1 MAAFTY
7 RAVTPA
13 GKRIRGREEA
23 SSAQSLASS
32 LSTRGLIVLDVAA
45 GQTSIGSPTTRS
57 GFRLRRSEG
66 VLEMTRAMAA
76 LLPAG
81 LPLSRSLVAVANT
94 TNGDLATALAAVRSR
109 VERGDTLASAL
120 ADHPTFFSPIYVG
133 VIRAGE
139 RSGDLPG
146 AFARLSAQLE
156 REEELRNKLL
166 STAIYPILLG
176 VAGGIAVT
184 VLLLFVLP
192 RFAELLQGTG
202 ATLPRSTALLLGF
215 SAAARRFWPIFLAI
229 PIVLVAGIS
238 WALKTP
244 EGSRAYAQLLVR
256 TPVLGTFRRHV
267 LASRFARLVGVL
279 LYGGSPLLNALDD
292 AINSLGDP
300 LAQDEVQRVR
310 TRVREG
316 ASLHGA
322 LAEGDLFPD
331 MLGQLV
337 AVGEEAGK
345 LQEFLDK
352 AAEIFE
358 QSTQRALQRLVA
370 VAEPLMIVFFG
381 GIVGLVA
388 LSLLQAIYGINA
400 GSFR

>member
-1 MAAFTY
+1 MAAFSY
-7 RAVTPA
+7 HAVTAA
-13 GKRIRGREEA
+13 GKRIRGSEDS
-23 SSAQSLASS
+23 SSAKALASS
-32 LSTRGLIVLDVAA
+32 LGSRGFIVLDVAP
-45 GQTSIGSPTTRS
+45 GQSAAEATKT
-57 GFRLRRSEG
+57 GFHVRRTQG

-81 LPLSRSLVAVANT
+81 LPLSRSLTAVANIT
-94 TNGDLATALAAVRSR
+94 SGGLAEAVAAVRTR
-109 VERGDTLASAL
+109 VERGDTMATAL
-120 ADHPTFFSPIYVG
+120 ADHPIYFSPIYVG

-166 STAIYPILLG
+166 SAAIYPILLG

-215 SAAARRFWPIFLAI
+215 SAATRKFWPIFLAI
-229 PIVLVAGIS
+229 PVALVAGMS

-244 EGSRAYAQLLVR
+244 EGSRAYAKMLVN

-292 AINSLGDP
+292 SIHSLGDP
-300 LAQDEVQRVR
+300 LARDEVLRVR

-331 MLGQLV
+331 LLGQLV

-370 VAEPLMIVFFG
+370 IAEPAMIVFFG

>member
-1 MAAFTY
+1 VTAFTY

-13 GKRIRGREEA
+13 GKRIRGSEEA
-23 SSAQSLASS
+23 SSAKALASS
-32 LSTRGLIVLDVAA
+32 LGTRGLIVLDVAA
-45 GQTSIGSPTTRS
+45 GQTAAKATKS

-81 LPLSRSLVAVANT
+81 LPLSRSLAAVANT
-94 TNGDLATALAAVRSR
+94 TTGELAAALAAVRAR
-109 VERGDTLASAL
+109 VERGDTLAAAL
-120 ADHPTFFSPIYVG
+120 ADHPALFSPIYVG

-139 RSGDLPG
+139 KSGDLPG
-146 AFARLSAQLE
+146 GFARLSAQLE

-166 STAIYPILLG
+166 SAAIYPILLG
-176 VAGGIAVT
+176 AAGGIAVT

-215 SAAARRFWPIFLAI
+215 SAAARKFWPLFLAI
-229 PIVLVAGIS
+229 PVVLIAGIA

-244 EGSRAYAQLLVR
+244 EGSRAYAKLLAR
-256 TPVLGTFRRHV
+256 TPLLGTFRRHV

-292 AINSLGDP
+292 AIHSMGDP
-300 LAQDEVQRVR
+300 LAEDEVLRVR

-322 LAEGDLFPD
+322 LAEGNLFPD

-370 VAEPLMIVFFG
+370 IAEPLMIVIFG

>member
-13 GKRIRGREEA
+13 GKRIRGREDA
-23 SSAQSLASS
+23 SSAKALASA
-32 LSTRGLIVLDVAA
+32 LGTRGLIVLDVAA
-45 GQTSIGSPTTRS
+45 GQTAAESVKGN
-57 GFRLRRSEG
+57 FRIRRSEG

-81 LPLSRSLVAVANT
+81 LPLSRSLSAVANT
-94 TNGDLATALAAVRSR
+94 TSGALAAALATVRTR
-109 VERGDTLASAL
+109 VERGDTLAIAL
-120 ADHPTFFSPIYVG
+120 AEHPTFFPAIYVG

-166 STAIYPILLG
+166 SAAIYPILLG

-202 ATLPRSTALLLGF
+202 ATLPRSTAILLGF
-215 SAAARRFWPIFLAI
+215 SALARRFWPIFLAM
-229 PIVLVAGIS
+229 PVALVFGIA

-244 EGSRAYAQLLVR
+244 EGSRAYAKLLIR
-256 TPVLGTFRRHV
+256 TPALGTFRRHV

-292 AINSLGDP
+292 TIHSLGDP
-300 LAQDEVQRVR
+300 LAQDEVLRIR

-337 AVGEEAGK
+337 AVGEEAGR

-370 VAEPLMIVFFG
+370 IAEPLMIVIFG

>member
-1 MAAFTY
+1 VAAFTY

-23 SSAQSLASS
+23 SSAKALASS
-32 LSTRGLIVLDVAA
+32 LGTRGLIVLDVAA
-45 GQTSIGSPTTRS
+45 GQTGAEATKAT
-57 GFRLRRSEG
+57 LQVRRSAG

-81 LPLSRSLVAVANT
+81 LPLSRSLTAVANIT
-94 TNGDLATALAAVRSR
+94 SGGLAAAVAAVRAR
-109 VERGDTLASAL
+109 VERGDTLAAAL
-120 ADHPTFFSPIYVG
+120 ADHPTYFSPIYIG

-146 AFARLSAQLE
+146 AFARLSSQLE

-166 STAIYPILLG
+166 SAAIYPILLG

-202 ATLPRSTALLLGF
+202 ATLPRSTAILLGF
-215 SAAARRFWPIFLAI
+215 SAAARRFWPIFLAV
-229 PIVLVAGIS
+229 PIALVGGIA

-244 EGSRAYAQLLVR
+244 EGSRAYAKLLVR
-256 TPVLGTFRRHV
+256 TPMVGTFRRHV

-292 AINSLGDP
+292 TIHSLGDP
-300 LAQDEVQRVR
+300 LAQDEVLRIR

-322 LAEGDLFPD
+322 LAEGNLFPD

-370 VAEPLMIVFFG
+370 IAEPLMIVVFG
-381 GIVGLVA
+381 AIVGLVA

>member
-1 MAAFTY
+1 MTAFAY

-23 SSAQSLASS
+23 LSAQTLASS
-32 LSTRGLIVLDVAA
+32 LSTRGFIVLEVAPTQPA
-45 GQTSIGSPTTRS
+45 AEAPTT
-57 GFRLRRSEG
+57 GFRIRRSQG

-81 LPLSRSLVAVANT
+81 LPLSRSLTAAART
-94 TNGDLATALAAVRSR
+94 TFGPLATALEAVRVR
-109 VERGDTLASAL
+109 VERGDTLATAL
-120 ADHPTFFSPIYVG
+120 ADHPNFFSPIYVG

-146 AFARLSAQLE
+146 AFARLSTQLE
-156 REEELRNKLL
+156 REAELRNKML
-166 STAIYPILLG
+166 SAAIYPILLG

-184 VLLLFVLP
+184 ILLLFVLP
-192 RFAELLQGTG
+192 RFAELLQGAG
-202 ATLPRSTALLLGF
+202 ATLPRSTALLLGL
-215 SAAARRFWPIFLAI
+215 SAMARRFWLLFLVI
-229 PIVLVAGIS
+229 PVGVIGGIA
-238 WALKTP
+238 WWLKTP
-244 EGSRAYAQLLVR
+244 EGARALAALLVR
-256 TPVLGTFRRHV
+256 TPVLGAFRRDV
-267 LASRFARLVGVL
+267 LAARFARLVGVL
-279 LYGGSPLLNALDD
+279 LHGGSPLLNALDD
-292 AINSLGDP
+292 ATNSLGDP
-300 LAQDEVQRVR
+300 LAQGEVMRVR

-331 MLGQLV
+331 MLNQLV
-337 AVGEEAGK
+337 AVGEEAGR
-345 LQEFLDK
+345 LQEFLEK

-358 QSTQRALQRLVA
+358 QSTQRTLQRLVA
-370 VAEPLMIVFFG
+370 IAEPMMILIFG

>member
-1 MAAFTY
+1 MAGFTY

-13 GKRIRGREEA
+13 GKRIRGHEEA
-23 SSAQSLASS
+23 SSAKALASS
-32 LSTRGLIVLDVAA
+32 LGTRGLIVLDVAA
-45 GQTSIGSPTTRS
+45 GQAAAEGAKT
-57 GFRLRRSEG
+57 GFRFRRSAE

-81 LPLSRSLVAVANT
+81 LSLSRSLSAVANIT
-94 TNGDLATALAAVRSR
+94 SGGLATAIAAVRAR
-109 VERGDTLASAL
+109 VERGDTLAAAL
-120 ADHPTFFSPIYVG
+120 ADHPTFFPPIYVG

-146 AFARLSAQLE
+146 AFARLSSQLE

-166 STAIYPILLG
+166 SAAIYPILLG

-202 ATLPRSTALLLGF
+202 AALPRSTALLLGL
-215 SAAARRFWPIFLAI
+215 SAAARRFWPLFLAL
-229 PIVLVAGIS
+229 PIALVGGTA
-238 WALKTP
+238 WALRTP
-244 EGSRAYAQLLVR
+244 EGSRAFAKMMVNTPLV
-256 TPVLGTFRRHV
+256 GTFRRHV

-292 AINSLGDP
+292 TIHSLGDP
-300 LAQDEVQRVR
+300 LAQDEVLRIR

-331 MLGQLV
+331 LLGQLV
-337 AVGEEAGK
+337 TVGEEAGR

-370 VAEPLMIVFFG
+370 IAEPLMIVIFG

>member
-1 MAAFTY
+1 VAAFTY
-7 RAVTPA
+7 RAVTAA

-23 SSAQSLASS
+23 MSAQSLTSS
-32 LSTRGLIVLDVAA
+32 LNTRGLVVLEVAA
-45 GQTSIGSPTTRS
+45 GRSAAETSRT
-57 GFRLRRSEG
+57 GFRIQRSRG

-81 LPLSRSLVAVANT
+81 LPLARSLTAAANT
-94 TNGDLATALAAVRSR
+94 TSGALATTVETVRAR

-120 ADHPTFFSPIYVG
+120 ADHPDFFSPIYVG

-146 AFARLSAQLE
+146 AFARLSSQLE
-156 REEELRNKLL
+156 REEDLRSKLL
-166 STAIYPILLG
+166 SAAIYPILLG

-192 RFAELLQGTG
+192 RFAELLQGAG
-202 ATLPRSTALLLGF
+202 ATLPRSTALMLGF
-215 SAAARRFWPIFLAI
+215 SAAARRFWPVFLAV
-229 PIVLVAGIS
+229 PIALVAGVS

-244 EGSRAYAQLLVR
+244 EGSRAFAGFLVQ
-256 TPVLGTFRRHV
+256 TPVLGAFRRDV
-267 LASRFARLVGVL
+267 LAARFARLVGVL

-292 AINSLGDP
+292 AINSMGDP
-300 LAQDEVQRVR
+300 LAQDEVLRVR

-322 LAEGDLFPD
+322 LAEGTLFPE

-337 AVGEEAGK
+337 AVGEEASR

-358 QSTQRALQRLVA
+358 QSTQRTLQRLVA
-370 VAEPLMIVFFG
+370 IAEPLMIVIFG
-381 GIVGLVA
+381 GMVGLVA

>member
-1 MAAFTY
+1 VTAFTY

-13 GKRIRGREEA
+13 GKKIRGREEA
-23 SSAQSLASS
+23 ISAHALSSALT
-32 LSTRGLIVLDVAA
+32 TRGLIVLDVAA
-45 GQTSIGSPTTRS
+45 GQTAAEEAKA
-57 GFRLRRSEG
+57 GFRFRRSQG

-81 LPLSRSLVAVANT
+81 LPLSRSLSAVTNT
-94 TNGDLATALAAVRSR
+94 TTGALATALGAVRSR
-109 VERGDTLASAL
+109 VDRGDMLASAL
-120 ADHPTFFSPIYVG
+120 ADHPQFFSPIYVG

-146 AFARLSAQLE
+146 AFTRLSAQLE
-156 REEELRNKLL
+156 REEELRNRLL
-166 STAIYPILLG
+166 SAAIYPVLLG
-176 VAGGIAVT
+176 VAGGIAIT

-192 RFAELLQGTG
+192 RFAELLQGAG
-202 ATLPRSTALLLGF
+202 AALPRSTALLLGF
-215 SAAARRFWPIFLAI
+215 STAARQFWPLFIAI
-229 PIVLVAGIS
+229 PIVLIGGVT
-238 WALKTP
+238 WALRTP
-244 EGSRAYAQLLVR
+244 KGSRAFARMMLS
-256 TPVLGTFRRHV
+256 TPVVSTFRRHV

-292 AINSLGDP
+292 AVHSLGDP
-300 LAQDEVQRVR
+300 LAQDEVLRIR
-310 TRVREG
+310 ARVREG
-316 ASLHGA
+316 ASLNGA

-331 MLGQLV
+331 LLGQLV

>member
-13 GKRIRGREEA
+13 GKRIRGHEEA
-23 SSAQSLASS
+23 SSAKALASS
-32 LSTRGLIVLDVAA
+32 LGTRGLIVLDVAA
-45 GQTSIGSPTTRS
+45 GQTAAESAKA
-57 GFRLRRSEG
+57 GFRFRRSAE

-81 LPLSRSLVAVANT
+81 LPLSRSLSAVANIT
-94 TNGDLATALAAVRSR
+94 SGGLATAIAAVRAR
-109 VERGDTLASAL
+109 VERGDTLAAGL
-120 ADHPTFFSPIYVG
+120 ADHPTFFPPIYVG

-146 AFARLSAQLE
+146 AFARLSSQLE

-166 STAIYPILLG
+166 SAAIYPILLG

-215 SAAARRFWPIFLAI
+215 SAAARRFWPLFVAL
-229 PIVLVAGIS
+229 PIALVGGTA
-238 WALKTP
+238 WALRTP
-244 EGSRAYAQLLVR
+244 EGSRAFAKMMVN
-256 TPVLGTFRRHV
+256 TPLLGTFRRHV

-292 AINSLGDP
+292 TIHSLGDP
-300 LAQDEVQRVR
+300 LAQDEVLRIR

-331 MLGQLV
+331 LLGQLV
-337 AVGEEAGK
+337 TVGEEAGR

-370 VAEPLMIVFFG
+370 IAEPLMIVIFG